1 MAGGFALDTVFLQL
15 KMVVEVAL
23 YVKSNREIDGTRN
36 GSRGVIY
43 MDIVQLDRSL
53 SSNYKVLVHHARC
66 RTNGCP
72 LKSSLD

>member
-1 MAGGFALDTVFLQL
+1 MAGGFALDTVFLQI

-53 SSNYKVLVHHARC
+53 SSNYKVLVHHAGC

-72 LKSSLD
+72 LKRSLD